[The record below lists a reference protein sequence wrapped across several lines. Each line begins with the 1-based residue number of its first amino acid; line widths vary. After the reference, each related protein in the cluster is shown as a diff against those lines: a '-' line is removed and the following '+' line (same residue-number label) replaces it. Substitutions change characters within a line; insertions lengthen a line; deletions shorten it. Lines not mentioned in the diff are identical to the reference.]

1 MLSHETGHRR
11 RAGRGRA
18 AHCRGV
24 ELGWDQLD
32 PGQLHRRLSPA
43 GNSVRP
49 ILVAALRANV
59 TFLVGIEEA
68 RVPEALQIIRENCRE
83 RSRYL
88 TPVLPTAEPG
98 DFLAA
103 FPVEVQVGGAT
114 VFVVPVDSFEK
125 I

>member
-1 MLSHETGHRR
+1 MKLVIAVVQGEDAQRTVEALTS
-11 RAGRGRA
+11 AGFSSTRVSSSG
-18 AHCRGV
+18 GF
-24 ELGWDQLD
+24 LQQG
-32 PGQLHRRLSPA
+32 
-43 GNSVRP
+43 
-49 ILVAALRANV
+49 NV
-59 TFLVGIEEA
+59 TLLVGIDDA
-68 RVPEALQIIRENCRE
+68 KVPEALQIIRDNCRE

-98 DFLAA
+98 EFLTA

>member
-1 MLSHETGHRR
+1 VKLVIAVVQGEDAQRAVEALTAAGISSTRVSSTG
-11 RAGRGRA
+11 GFLQQG
-18 AHCRGV
+18 
-24 ELGWDQLD
+24 
-32 PGQLHRRLSPA
+32 
-43 GNSVRP
+43 
-49 ILVAALRANV
+49 NV
-59 TFLVGIEEA
+59 TILIGIEDA
-68 RVPEALQIIRENCRE
+68 KVAVAVQIIRESCRE

-88 TPVLPTAEPG
+88 TPALPTAEPG